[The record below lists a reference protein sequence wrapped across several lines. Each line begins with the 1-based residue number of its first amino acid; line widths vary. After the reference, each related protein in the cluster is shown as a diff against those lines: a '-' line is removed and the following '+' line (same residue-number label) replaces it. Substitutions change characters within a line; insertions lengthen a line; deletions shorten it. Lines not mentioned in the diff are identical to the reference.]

1 MKISKH
7 ISLLILAAFFNAATQ
22 AALPDEIQ
30 VYDGE
35 INAPGEFGLEL
46 HVNTSLVGVSTPS
59 FDRERL
65 SDKGVRITP
74 EFSYGLSKTVE
85 LGFYVPTI
93 YTQEYGY
100 EVAGYKPRL
109 KWMPIQADESQPWS
123 LGVNFEYANLRYG
136 MEDSQERFESRFIV
150 GWQGKDWNF
159 AFNPIFSTNLSPG
172 FSRTPELSTFAR
184 ALYKTKGELLNGIGL
199 EYYQSWGPYDSFVPN
214 TEQPKQ
220 MFVVAE
226 LSSQTGFFKY
236 FDLHAGIGKGW
247 NTADPLVFK
256 MILTPKFK

>member
-7 ISLLILAAFFNAATQ
+7 LSFIFITAFLHATAH
-22 AALPDEIQ
+22 AALSDEIQ

-46 HVNTSLVGVSTPS
+46 HVNSSPVGISTPS
-59 FDRERL
+59 FANERV
-65 SDKGVRITP
+65 SDKGVRLTP

-85 LGFYVPTI
+85 LGFYIPTI
-93 YTQEYGY
+93 YTPDYGY
-100 EVAGYKPRL
+100 EVAGYKPRI

-136 MEDSQERFESRFIV
+136 MEDSQERLESRFIV

-184 ALYKTKGELLNGIGL
+184 GLYKTKGELFKGVGL
-199 EYYQSWGPYDSFVPN
+199 EYYQTWGPYDSFTPN
-214 TEQPKQ
+214 AEQPKQ
-220 MFVVAE
+220 LFVVAE
-226 LSSQTGFFKY
+226 LSSETGFFKY
-236 FDLHAGIGKGW
+236 FDLHVGIGKGW
-247 NTADPLVFK
+247 DTADPLVFK